1 MPESDSDLEA
11 SSLEEAE
18 LEYELATDGPPAGLS
33 RRGRWAKA
41 HFVVQSAAPGEWVV
55 FKGLSSREASSLR
68 TAIKAKAEEAV
79 SRQQEDG
86 TLHLWVL
93 RCAATANTGTGTESR
108 DAAVTPPGVT
118 TGVTASIQ

>member
-1 MPESDSDLEA
+1 MPESDLEE

-18 LEYELATDGPPAGLS
+18 LEYELANDGPPAGLS

-41 HFVVQSAAPGEWVV
+41 HFIVQTAAPGEWVV
-55 FKGLSSREASSLR
+55 FKNLTSKEASSLR

-93 RCAATANTGTGTESR
+93 RCAAPSGWTTGPEGV
-108 DAAVTPPGVT
+108 DAVTAPEGVA
-118 TGVTASIQ
+118 TGVVTSVG